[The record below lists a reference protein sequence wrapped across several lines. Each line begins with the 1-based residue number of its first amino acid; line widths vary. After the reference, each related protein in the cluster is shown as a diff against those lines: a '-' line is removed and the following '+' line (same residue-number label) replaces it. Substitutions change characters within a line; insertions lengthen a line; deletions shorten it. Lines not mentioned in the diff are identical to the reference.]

1 MYPFQNMTIALA
13 AHSIVGAL
21 ALTSVGAIDAA
32 TATINDLRAR
42 GASTL
47 TGAGPTCTAVISY
60 SGNTA
65 NVNIEAPNGTSI
77 GGSSDVSLPSHGG
90 WANID
95 SLLPYGIVIQLD
107 KKDITVKYSNDI
119 SWTVDSGAPSSNGFD
134 CRQFKFWL
142 ITNFWVIEDESKF
155 NTGTL
160 NWTITTLDGTVLGG
174 SPQDDIL
181 MSLNNVPATVLTS
194 ELDDVVKVY
203 WALDNSMAFDYGT
216 QTVRYANATGPH
228 ASLLTGSAPMN
239 VFSWITS
246 GIL

>member
-13 AHSIVGAL
+13 AHSIIGAL
-21 ALTSVGAIDAA
+21 ALTSMGAIDAA

-160 NWTITTLDGTVLGG
+160 NWTITTIYI
-174 SPQDDIL
+174 S
-181 MSLNNVPATVLTS
+181 
-194 ELDDVVKVY
+194 
-203 WALDNSMAFDYGT
+203 
-216 QTVRYANATGPH
+216 
-228 ASLLTGSAPMN
+228 
-239 VFSWITS
+239 
-246 GIL
+246 